1 MDAREEREKRLKRLK
16 QKRMIMIAA
25 LMLVLSAVIGGYFI
39 ARQIRI
45 KKTTE
50 EAEKKAQEN
59 QSQVHLITQFTLVDA
74 TAVEVSNEDADFGFT
89 WIYTNEEQHI
99 GGWVKD
105 GEAEF
110 PTKASAVQQLIDSVC
125 ALYGTTKIPAAD
137 VEPEKYGLNNSK
149 VRIKVTLK
157 DGTEPAFSFGAAA
170 PYGAGY
176 YMCQETTG
184 DVYVVD
190 STVYNLVNTKLI
202 DYAMAETFP
211 VAQISGITE
220 VIIEEKG
227 RDTLKY
233 ERSINPDGSANFP
246 SIFGDCTSFVA
257 SKIVEYNCKDF
268 TKYGLD
274 DPYATITVLY
284 NGHETNEN
292 GEDILI
298 PYMMYAK
305 LGNRTESGNFY
316 ARVNDSNY
324 VYIMTAAF
332 AEKYLSDAE

>member
-1 MDAREEREKRLKRLK
+1 MDAREEREQRLKRLK
-16 QKRMIMIAA
+16 KKRMLSIAA
-25 LMLVLSAVIGGYFI
+25 LMLILSAVIGGYFI

-59 QSQVHLITQFTLVDA
+59 QSQVHLITKFTLVDA
-74 TAVEVSNEDADFGFT
+74 TAVKVSNEDADFGFS

-105 GEAEF
+105 GEADF

-125 ALYGTTKIPAAD
+125 ALYGTTQILAAD
-137 VEPEKYGLNNSK
+137 VEPEKYGLNDSK
-149 VRIKVTLK
+149 VRISVFLK
-157 DGTEPAFSFGAAA
+157 DGTEQAFSFGSAA

-176 YMCQETTG
+176 YMRQESTG

-190 STVYNLVNTKLI
+190 STVYNLINTKTI

-211 VAQISGITE
+211 TAQISSITE

-227 RDTLKY
+227 KETLKY
-233 ERSINPDGSANFP
+233 ERTINPDGSANFP

-268 TKYGLD
+268 AKYGLD
-274 DPYATITVLY
+274 DPYAVVTVLY

-292 GEDILI
+292 GEDILV
-298 PYMMYAK
+298 PYMMFAK
-305 LGNRTESGNFY
+305 LGNKNESGNYY
-316 ARVNDSNY
+316 ARINDSSY

-332 AEKYLSDAE
+332 AEKYLSNEE